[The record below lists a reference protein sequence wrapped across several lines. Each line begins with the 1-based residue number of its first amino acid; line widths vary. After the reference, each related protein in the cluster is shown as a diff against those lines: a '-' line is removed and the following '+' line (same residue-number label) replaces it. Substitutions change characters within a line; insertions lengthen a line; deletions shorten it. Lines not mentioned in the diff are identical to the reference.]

1 MTASKSFLRHNLFA
15 ILLAFSTAGCTVDC
29 NPSNTGA
36 NPAVPQV
43 VYPDTSLVLW
53 ETLAL
58 APQVPTTENFTA
70 ASFSIAPALPAGL
83 SFAST
88 DGSIQGTPTAAQAE
102 ETYRIDGLNGA
113 GVSVTY
119 ALVRIEIFPAQAPSA
134 LSYAPSSTAVA
145 VGDALAP
152 MLASV
157 SGVVES
163 FAVAPALPAGLSLD
177 TQSGR
182 IAGVCTGGAGLAT
195 YQVTA
200 TNPFGSAVA
209 SVDIEVLAGLTLRG
223 LLIPSTGD
231 QTLEVFDRRG
241 AGLAPIDSVYV
252 NNGARAVAATSD
264 GRWVFIATEFGRL
277 LRCERDPLSA
287 RLEDPVDLGDIGSV
301 RRLGITSDRRFL
313 VAAGD
318 GFVTRYELAS
328 NGGVCCPIQV
338 AGPFAPSALELAG
351 DALVLVA
358 SSAPG
363 QLRVYELEP
372 TLAQRGAAL
381 NLGTS
386 VTIAALENYE
396 PGVTFYA
403 ATSTYN
409 ETSSSFSGVLRR
421 LRISTAAQ
429 VQAGAAALVELQAFN
444 VGAQLSDLR
453 ARGGNVGPVELLVID
468 RSQAQLQV
476 WELNATGAIVAG
488 SVSTQ
493 PLPGTPSL
501 LETGSD
507 ERYLFVLDESDEL
520 LRQYF
525 LPVSSLNK
533 SLELEF
539 EVRTRRQPR
548 ALVPV
553 RGPSAR
559 AVADRAFV
567 TSAGD
572 STLRVVQSTPG
583 QIGAVNATAQGPITT
598 AAAPRAVEA
607 HPRLNVVYTANFGA
621 ASLGVYAFDP
631 SDLSLSLVE
640 EEALTALARPISL
653 ALTPAGRHLF
663 ALDENGRVLSFEV
676 DGASGE
682 LSAGGGVT
690 VQGSMLEGKLRA
702 DRLGRFLFVVQPSA
716 GRVTSLTVNLPSG
729 FLLISN
735 FETGLPR
742 PIDLWTS
749 PDGRFAYV
757 LDAQLASVFTY
768 SIERVSGSLVPL
780 GGAFNLGGT
789 PTRLASAS
797 PANTLMSS
805 LPTQE
810 LLALDG
816 PLQRW
821 LGVRRDPANG
831 VLLNS
836 PAPIVYGHPADV
848 REFAR
853 MTSDD
858 SLSFAPYNVLAID
871 GPGGARLAS
880 GFSESSPVALWNEIS
895 SLPLGPGPHAL
906 ATRVRMR

>member
-1 MTASKSFLRHNLFA
+1 MTTSNPFLRRNLFA
-15 ILLAFSTAGCTVDC
+15 ILLAFSSSACGTFDC
-29 NPSNTGA
+29 ERSNTGS
-36 NPAVPQV
+36 NPAVPLV

-58 APQVPTTENFTA
+58 APQVPTTQNFNA
-70 ASFSIAPALPAGL
+70 ASFSISPALPAGL

-102 ETYRIDGLNGA
+102 ETYRIDGLNGG
-113 GVSVTY
+113 GVSVTHTF
-119 ALVRIEIFPAQAPSA
+119 VRIEIFPAQAPSA

-152 MLASV
+152 MFASV
-157 SGVVES
+157 SGAVES
-163 FAVAPALPAGLSLD
+163 FSVAPALPPGLSLD
-177 TQSGR
+177 AQSGR
-182 IAGVCTGGAGLAT
+182 IAGTCTGGAGLAS

-209 SVDIEVLAGLTLRG
+209 SVDIEVLAGLTQRG

-231 QTLEVFDRRG
+231 QTLDVLDRRG
-241 AGLAPIDSVYV
+241 AGVAPIDSVYV

-264 GRWVFIATEFGRL
+264 GRWVFIATAFGRL
-277 LRCERDPLSA
+277 LRCARDPLSA
-287 RLEDPVDLGDIGSV
+287 RLEDPVDLGDVGSV
-301 RRLGITSDRRFL
+301 RRLAITSDRRFV

-318 GFVTRYELAS
+318 GFVTRFELDG

-351 DALVLVA
+351 DGLVLVA

-409 ETSSSFSGVLRR
+409 ESTTTFSGVLRR

-429 VQAGAAALVELQAFN
+429 VQGGAAALIELQAFN
-444 VGAQLSDLR
+444 VGAQLTDLR
-453 ARGGNVGPVELLVID
+453 ARGLMELLVVD
-468 RSQAQLQV
+468 RSLAQLQV

-488 SVSTQ
+488 SVTTH
-493 PLPGTPSL
+493 PLPGSPSL
-501 LETGSD
+501 IELDNYESD
-507 ERYLFVLDESDEL
+507 IFVLDESDEL
-520 LRQYF
+520 LRRYY
-525 LPVSSLNK
+525 LPIGISNASLQ
-533 SLELEF
+533 LEF

-553 RGPSAR
+553 RGPSAFP
-559 AVADRAFV
+559 VAERAFV

-572 STLRVVQSTPG
+572 STLRAVRSTPG
-583 QIGAVNATAQGPITT
+583 QLGAISATTQGPVAT
-598 AAAPRAVEA
+598 AAAPRDVEA
-607 HPRLNVVYTANFGA
+607 HPRLDVVYAANSGA
-621 ASLGVYAFDP
+621 ASLGVYAVDP
-631 SDLSLSLVE
+631 SDLALSLVE
-640 EEALTALARPISL
+640 EEALAPLARPISL
-653 ALTPAGRHLF
+653 ALTPAGRHLY

-676 DGASGE
+676 DGVSGE
-682 LSAGGGVT
+682 LSAVGGLT
-690 VQGSMLEGKLRA
+690 VQGSMLDGQVRA

-729 FLLISN
+729 FLLVSN
-735 FETGLPR
+735 FEPGLPR

-768 SIERVSGSLVPL
+768 SIDRVSGALVPL

-797 PANTLMSS
+797 PADTLISS
-805 LPTQE
+805 SPTLE

-816 PLQRW
+816 ALQRW
-821 LGVRRDPANG
+821 LAMRRNPASG
-831 VLLNS
+831 LLLNS
-836 PAPIVYGHPADV
+836 PPPNVYEHPADV

-853 MTSDD
+853 MSSDD
-858 SLSFAPYNVLAID
+858 SLSFATFNLLAIE
-871 GPGGARLAS
+871 GPAGARLAS
-880 GFSESSPVALWNEIS
+880 GFSESISEQGWDEIS

>member
-1 MTASKSFLRHNLFA
+1 MSASNTFLRHNLFA
-15 ILLAFSTAGCTVDC
+15 ILLAFSTSGCGIDC
-29 NPSNTGA
+29 ASSDTGG
-36 NPAVPQV
+36 NPAVPLV

-53 ETLAL
+53 ETLEL
-58 APQVPTTENFTA
+58 APQVPTTQNFSA

-119 ALVRIEIFPAQAPSA
+119 TLVRIEIFPAQAPSA

-152 MLASV
+152 MLANV
-157 SGVVES
+157 NGVVES
-163 FAVAPALPAGLSLD
+163 FAVSPALPPGLSLD
-177 TQSGR
+177 SQSGR
-182 IAGVCTGGAGLAT
+182 IAGTCTGGAGLGT

-231 QTLEVFDRRG
+231 QTLDVFDQRG

-252 NNGARAVAATSD
+252 NNGARAVATTSD
-264 GRWVFIATEFGRL
+264 GRWVFIATEFNRL
-277 LRCERDPLSA
+277 QRCERDPLSA

-301 RRLGITSDRRFL
+301 QRLAISSDRRFL
-313 VAAGD
+313 VAAGN
-318 GFVTRYELAS
+318 GFVTRYELDG

-351 DALVLVA
+351 DALAIVA

-409 ETSSSFSGVLRR
+409 ETSSSFAGVLRR

-453 ARGGNVGPVELLVID
+453 ARGSASGLLELLVVD
-468 RSQAQLQV
+468 RSLAQLQV
-476 WELNATGAIVAG
+476 WDLNSAGAIVAG
-488 SVSTQ
+488 SASTQ
-493 PLPGTPSL
+493 SLPGTPSL
-501 LETGSD
+501 LELGSD
-507 ERYLFVLDESDEL
+507 ERVFFVLDESDEF
-520 LRQYF
+520 LRQYY
-525 LPVSSLNK
+525 LPISSLNP
-533 SLELEF
+533 LAELQF

-553 RGPSAR
+553 RGPSAL

-572 STLRVVQSTPG
+572 STLRAVRSTPG
-583 QIGAVNATAQGPITT
+583 QIGAVSATAQGPITT

-607 HPRLNVVYTANFGA
+607 HPRLDVVYTANSGA
-621 ASLGVYAFDP
+621 ASLGVYAVDP
-631 SDLSLSLVE
+631 SDLALSLRE
-640 EEALTALARPISL
+640 EEALAALARPISL
-653 ALTPAGRHLF
+653 ALTPSGRHLF
-663 ALDENGRVLSFEV
+663 ALDENGRVLSFAV

-682 LSAGGGVT
+682 VSAVGGAT
-690 VQGSMLEGKLRA
+690 VQGSMLDGKLRV
-702 DRLGRFLFVVQPSA
+702 DRLGRFMFVVQPTA

-797 PANTLMSS
+797 PANTLLSS

-821 LGVRRDPANG
+821 LGVRRNPANG
-831 VLLNS
+831 VLQTS
-836 PAPIVYGHPADV
+836 PAFVVYEHPADV
-848 REFAR
+848 REFVR
-853 MTSDD
+853 LTSAD
-858 SLSFAPYNVLAID
+858 SLTPYNLIAIE
-871 GPGGARLAS
+871 GAGGARLAS
-880 GFSESSPVALWNEIS
+880 GYEAPGSGANWIETA
-895 SLPLGPGPHAL
+895 SLPLGPGPLAL